1 MHRIAT
7 TRVLLV
13 EFKPITDR
21 WLLRRDSSAWKTQNS
36 RSNDEFMEFT
46 TIQDNYIWYTY
57 IVNLLSSFIRDDD
70 EIVQEQLSLCQ
81 YYYLKINS
89 KYR

>member
-1 MHRIAT
+1 
-7 TRVLLV
+7 
-13 EFKPITDR
+13 
-21 WLLRRDSSAWKTQNS
+21 
-36 RSNDEFMEFT
+36 MEFT

-70 EIVQEQLSLCQ
+70 EIVQEQLSLRQ